1 MNYLSVENLAKSYG
15 IQVLFEDVNFGI
27 EKGQKMAL
35 VAKNGSGKT
44 TLMRILAGLDEADNG
59 KVVFRKDVKVSYLDQ
74 NPIFTPGTSI
84 RQVVND
90 PDLECVKALKH
101 YEACMADPDKADQ
114 FQDAL
119 DEMERLGAWDFE
131 SRMEQILGKLKIN
144 DLEKQ
149 VDQLSGGQKKRVA
162 LAKILI
168 EEPDFVILD
177 EPTNHLDLEMIEWL
191 QEYLQKQNVTLFM
204 VTHDRY
210 FLDAVCNVILELEDN
225 KIYRYKGNYAY
236 YLEKKSEREESL
248 EVSVGK
254 AKNLMKK
261 ELEWIRRQPKARGT
275 KSKAR
280 IDNFSNI
287 KADASQ
293 KVDREKVQLE
303 IQVERLG
310 GKILELHKISKS
322 YGDLP
327 IVNFFDYNFQKK
339 ERVGIIGK
347 NGVGKSTFLNMLTGT
362 ELPDKGKVVKG
373 ETVKFGYYRQ
383 DGMKLKDD
391 KRVIEVVKDIA
402 EVIPLSKG
410 RKLTAS
416 QMLERFLFD
425 KNAQWSLV
433 SKLSGGEKKRLYLL
447 TLLMA
452 NPNFLILDEPTNDF
466 DLVTLNVLEDFL
478 DAYEGCI
485 VMVSHD
491 RYFMD
496 RLVDHLFVFE
506 GEGEIRDFPGNYTDY
521 REAEKSTKKPSSKAV
536 NASPKEKPKKEK
548 AAPVVEETVKKLSY
562 QEKKEYENLESEIES
577 LETEKEGIM
586 EKFANGTVEAD
597 AMENASIRLGELEKL
612 VADKTNRWMELA
624 ERM

>member
-15 IQVLFEDVNFGI
+15 IQVLFEGVNFGI

-44 TLMRILAGLDEADNG
+44 TLMRILAGLDEPDSG
-59 KVVFRKDVKVSYLDQ
+59 QVVFRKGIKISYLDQ
-74 NPIFTPGTSI
+74 NPVFTKGASI
-84 RQVVND
+84 REIVND
-90 PDLECVKALKH
+90 PDLECVKAIRH
-101 YEACMADPDKADQ
+101 YEACMSDPNKADQ

-131 SRMEQILGKLKIN
+131 SRMEQILGKLKIT

-168 EEPDFVILD
+168 EEPDFIILD

-210 FLDAVCNVILELEDN
+210 FLDAVCNVILELDN
-225 KIYRYKGNYAY
+225 QTIYRYKGNYAY

-293 KVDREKVQLE
+293 KVDKEKVELE
-303 IQVERLG
+303 IQVKRLG

-327 IVNFFDYNFQKK
+327 IVNFFDYNFQRK

-347 NGVGKSTFLNMLTGT
+347 NGVGKSTFLNMLTGA
-362 ELPDKGKVVKG
+362 ELPDTGKVVKG
-373 ETVKFGYYRQ
+373 DTVKFGYYRQ
-383 DGMKLKDD
+383 DGMKLKED

-433 SKLSGGEKKRLYLL
+433 SKLSGGERKRLYLL

-506 GEGEIRDFPGNYTDY
+506 GEGVIKDFPGNYTDY
-521 REAEKSTKKPSSKAV
+521 REYEKSNKKVAV
-536 NASPKEKPKKEK
+536 KTESVVQKEEPKKE
-548 AAPVVEETVKKLSY
+548 VIVEVDKDTPKKLSY
-562 QEKKEYENLESEIES
+562 QEKKEYESLEGEIEK
-577 LETEKEGIM
+577 LEEEKENIM
-586 EKFANGTVEAD
+586 AKFASGEIAAD
-597 AMENASIRLGELEKL
+597 EMEQSSIKLGELEKFI
-612 VADKTNRWMELA
+612 ADKTNRWMELA
-624 ERM
+624 ERA

>member
-15 IQVLFEDVNFGI
+15 IQVLFEGVNFGI
-27 EKGQKMAL
+27 ERGQKMAL

-44 TLMRILAGLDEADNG
+44 TLMRILAGLDEPDSGN
-59 KVVFRKDVKVSYLDQ
+59 VVFRKEIKTSYLDQ
-74 NPIFTPGTSI
+74 NPVFTEGANI
-84 RQVVND
+84 REVVND
-90 PDLECVKALKH
+90 PDLECVKAIKH
-101 YEACMADPDKADQ
+101 YEACMADPNKADQ

-131 SRMEQILGKLKIN
+131 SRMEQILGKLKIT
-144 DLEKQ
+144 DLDKQ
-149 VDQLSGGQKKRVA
+149 IDQLSGGQKKRVA

-168 EEPDFVILD
+168 EEPDFIILD

-210 FLDAVCNVILELEDN
+210 FLDAVCNVILELDN
-225 KIYRYKGNYAY
+225 QIIYRYKGNYAY
-236 YLEKKSEREESL
+236 YLEKKAEREESL

-280 IDNFSNI
+280 VDNFSNI
-287 KADASQ
+287 KAEASQ
-293 KVDREKVQLE
+293 KVDKEKVELE
-303 IQVERLG
+303 IQVKRLG

-322 YGDLP
+322 YGELP
-327 IVNFFDYNFQKK
+327 IVNFFEYNFQRK

-347 NGVGKSTFLNMLTGT
+347 NGVGKSTFLNMLTGA
-362 ELPDKGKVVKG
+362 ELPDTGKVVKG
-373 ETVKFGYYRQ
+373 DTVKFGYYRQ
-383 DGMKLKDD
+383 DGMNLKED

-425 KNAQWSLV
+425 KNSQWSLV
-433 SKLSGGEKKRLYLL
+433 SKLSGGERKRLYLL

-506 GEGEIRDFPGNYTDY
+506 GEGVIRDFPGNYTDY
-521 REAEKSTKKPSSKAV
+521 REFEKSNKKTVTKKEPTV
-536 NASPKEKPKKEK
+536 LKEVIKKEVLDVAVK
-548 AAPVVEETVKKLSY
+548 DAPKKLSY
-562 QEKKEYENLESEIES
+562 QEKKEYEGIEGEIEK
-577 LETEKEGIM
+577 LEEEKEIIMAAFANSTIAADEM
-586 EKFANGTVEAD
+586 EKS
-597 AMENASIRLGELEKL
+597 SIRLGDLEKL
-612 VADKTNRWMELA
+612 IAEKTNRWMELA
-624 ERM
+624 ERV